1 MLREVSSAALN
12 FQRVESR
19 EMIAKGSAEVIL
31 VGGYLVKSLFITWA
45 VASKCRQFLVGF
57 AKWRKMLIFGPIN
70 QVIMAQKGL
79 TKKQFWIQMAMVAFW
94 ELYAVW
100 WVVNGIMQK
109 STAYW
114 IMGAVLGLL
123 YLVYAGYLIYQRRR
137 YPLNDE
143 ELDKQVGENFK
154 SGMTGMGITFG
165 IITVGFLIAFG
176 LAALLK

>member
-1 MLREVSSAALN
+1 
-12 FQRVESR
+12 
-19 EMIAKGSAEVIL
+19 
-31 VGGYLVKSLFITWA
+31 
-45 VASKCRQFLVGF
+45 
-57 AKWRKMLIFGPIN
+57 
-70 QVIMAQKGL
+70 MAQKGL

-94 ELYAVW
+94 ELYSVW
-100 WVVNGIMQK
+100 WVVKGIIQNR
-109 STAYW
+109 TAYW
-114 IMGAVLGLL
+114 IMGAVFGLL

>member
-1 MLREVSSAALN
+1 
-12 FQRVESR
+12 
-19 EMIAKGSAEVIL
+19 
-31 VGGYLVKSLFITWA
+31 
-45 VASKCRQFLVGF
+45 
-57 AKWRKMLIFGPIN
+57 
-70 QVIMAQKGL
+70 
-79 TKKQFWIQMAMVAFW
+79 
-94 ELYAVW
+94 
-100 WVVNGIMQK
+100 MQK

-154 SGMTGMGITFG
+154 SGMTGMGIIFG

-176 LAALLK
+176 LATLLK

>member
-1 MLREVSSAALN
+1 MGDAL
-12 FQRVESR
+12 
-19 EMIAKGSAEVIL
+19 I
-31 VGGYLVKSLFITWA
+31 KS
-45 VASKCRQFLVGF
+45 G
-57 AKWRKMLIFGPIN
+57 
-70 QVIMAQKGL
+70 
-79 TKKQFWIQMAMVAFW
+79 
-94 ELYAVW
+94 
-100 WVVNGIMQK
+100 K

-114 IMGAVLGLL
+114 IMGAVFGLL

-154 SGMTGMGITFG
+154 SGMTGMGIIFG